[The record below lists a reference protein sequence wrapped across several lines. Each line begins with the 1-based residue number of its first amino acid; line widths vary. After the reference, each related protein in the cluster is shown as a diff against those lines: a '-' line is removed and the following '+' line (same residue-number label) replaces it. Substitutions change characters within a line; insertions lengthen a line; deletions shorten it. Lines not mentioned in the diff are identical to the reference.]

1 MLATKPSEASLESL
15 LNSRFDALRH
25 RELQWLPALGI
36 GFYPVTEQPYDVNYW
51 ENYRAMD
58 LTPTGAQLTA
68 GRIELVDAFW
78 HGHLVD
84 VGIGGGRFC
93 QERAYTSG
101 FDINP
106 EAIKWLKAHRKWH
119 DPYLSHCEAVS
130 FWDCFEH
137 IHDPL
142 PLLDN
147 VKSHVFMSLPI
158 FDGPEHV
165 LRSKHFKINE
175 HCWYFTPKGLERFM
189 ERAGFWLVYH
199 DRREED
205 AGREGI
211 GSFVFTRKE
220 PQ

>member
-1 MLATKPSEASLESL
+1 
-15 LNSRFDALRH
+15 
-25 RELQWLPALGI
+25 
-36 GFYPVTEQPYDVNYW
+36 
-51 ENYRAMD
+51 MD

-189 ERAGFWLVYH
+189 EQAGFWLVYH